1 MIEKKII
8 HKDLAAGRWFT
19 FSLVKQLANVGS
31 DVERTIQ
38 WKNQGNIEYSMQ
50 ACIRALELL
59 DLTIMDPKNKR
70 RRKEILRVRYMFAD
84 HYMGINEFS
93 FTDQYW
99 QQYFLDFAYAAAL
112 ERRR

>member
-19 FSLVKQLANVGS
+19 FSLVKQMANIGS

-38 WKNQGNIEYSMQ
+38 WKNKGEMEYSRD

-59 DLTIMDPKNKR
+59 DLTIADPKNKR
-70 RRKEILRVRYMFAD
+70 RLKEILRVRYMFGD
-84 HYMGINEFS
+84 HYMGINEFN

-99 QQYFLDFAYAAAL
+99 QNYFFDFAYAAAL
-112 ERRR
+112 ERGR